1 MTMQLTPDLASPLTT
16 SADPDHV
23 PFPSPACSR

>member
-16 SADPDHV
+16 ARTPTTFRSP
-23 PFPSPACSR
+23 PPACSR